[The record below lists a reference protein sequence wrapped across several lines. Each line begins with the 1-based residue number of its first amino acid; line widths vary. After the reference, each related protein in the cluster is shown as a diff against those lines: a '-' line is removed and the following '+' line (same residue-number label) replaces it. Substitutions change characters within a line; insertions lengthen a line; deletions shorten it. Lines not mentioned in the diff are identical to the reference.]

1 MKYCT
6 NCGAQ
11 IDETAKFCQRCG
23 SAVSAAPEVVTEEL
37 TDEQVATVDAVQK
50 LDAKAKAKGIIAKV
64 LPFLKKHCKLLIAAA
79 VVLVA
84 VFVIIGIYN
93 STHCSYS
100 SCNNATVDGS
110 NYCYTHKCNLCSSSK
125 KYNSNYC
132 YYHDQLMNSTGTS
145 SSTTGNANTDLK
157 FSNIKIEHNSSYTVV
172 TGTVTNKGT
181 RNYKFV
187 TIKGAFKDSSGKVVD
202 TDSTYAVGSEGLAK
216 GESKTFRMSVKKN
229 TSIRK
234 CDITITGYK

>member
-1 MKYCT
+1 
-6 NCGAQ
+6 
-11 IDETAKFCQRCG
+11 
-23 SAVSAAPEVVTEEL
+23 
-37 TDEQVATVDAVQK
+37 
-50 LDAKAKAKGIIAKV
+50 
-64 LPFLKKHCKLLIAAA
+64 
-79 VVLVA
+79 
-84 VFVIIGIYN
+84 
-93 STHCSYS
+93 
-100 SCNNATVDGS
+100 
-110 NYCYTHKCNLCSSSK
+110 
-125 KYNSNYC
+125 
-132 YYHDQLMNSTGTS
+132 
-145 SSTTGNANTDLK
+145 
-157 FSNIKIEHNSSYTVV
+157 VV